1 MRKRL
6 HIITQMNSALPAPA
20 RAARATVK
28 SLSQAAG
35 VSASTVSRALRG
47 DTRIST
53 RTRKRILKLAQSV
66 HYVPN
71 QMARGLSTRR
81 SGMVA
86 LLLGEVTNPFYPEF
100 LQCLTAKTAQR
111 GLQLLLLPLGSI
123 RLEAEMIRTMVE
135 YGVDGCLV
143 AAAALTDEA
152 FDAIAAFKVPAVMI
166 NRSGGGRTS
175 AVLCNNQAG
184 GATIG
189 RFLVERGHR
198 RIAYAA
204 GRQTISEREQGLR
217 AALSEAG
224 LQLAVREV
232 GTYSHESGVDMAQRI
247 LARNRKLHA
256 IVGANDIIA
265 LGVIDGAR
273 KLGIAVPEQLSVI
286 GFDDIGPSNWLSYSL
301 TTVRQPTPAMI
312 DRALDLLQARIADPA
327 LAPEEVLMPGELSV
341 RTSVLDLGRSVRQG
355 GGQR

>member
-1 MRKRL
+1 M
-6 HIITQMNSALPAPA
+6 TSAAHSTP
-20 RAARATVK
+20 RSARATVK

-53 RTRKRILKLAQSV
+53 RTRKRILKLAQSA

-152 FDAIAAFKVPAVMI
+152 FDAIAALRVPAVMI

-175 AVLCNNQAG
+175 AVLCNNYSG
-184 GATIG
+184 GAAIG
-189 RFLVERGHR
+189 RFLIERGHR

-217 AALSEAG
+217 AALGEAG

-232 GTYSHESGVDMAQRI
+232 GAYLHQAGVDMAQKI
-247 LARNRKLHA
+247 LVRDPKVQA

-273 KLGIAVPEQLSVI
+273 ELGIAVPEQLSVI
-286 GFDDIGPSNWLSYSL
+286 GFDDISASSWLSYSL
-301 TTVRQPTPAMI
+301 TTVRQPTSSMI
-312 DRALDLLQARIADPA
+312 DRALDLVQASIADPG
-327 LAPEEVLMPGELSV
+327 LAPEEVLMPGELTV
-341 RTSVLDLGRSVRQG
+341 RTSVRDFGRSSRRG
-355 GGQR
+355 GARR

>member
-1 MRKRL
+1 M
-6 HIITQMNSALPAPA
+6 TSAAHSTP
-20 RAARATVK
+20 RSARATVK

-53 RTRKRILKLAQSV
+53 RTRKRILKLAQSA

-123 RLEAEMIRTMVE
+123 RLEVEMIRTMVE

-152 FDAIAAFKVPAVMI
+152 FDAIAALRVPAVMI

-184 GATIG
+184 GAAIG
-189 RFLVERGHR
+189 RFLVEHGHR

-232 GTYSHESGVDMAQRI
+232 GAYSHEAGVDMAQKI
-247 LARNRKLHA
+247 LARDPKVQA

-273 KLGIAVPEQLSVI
+273 ELGIEVPEQLSVI
-286 GFDDIGPSNWLSYSL
+286 GFDDIGASSWLSYSL
-301 TTVRQPTPAMI
+301 TTVRQPASSMI
-312 DRALDLLQARIADPA
+312 DRALDLLQARIADPG
-327 LAPEEVLMPGELSV
+327 LAPEEVLMPGELTV
-341 RTSVLDLGRSVRQG
+341 RTSVRDFGRSSRRG
-355 GGQR
+355 GARR

>member
-1 MRKRL
+1 MTSTA
-6 HIITQMNSALPAPA
+6 HSTA
-20 RAARATVK
+20 RSARATVK

-35 VSASTVSRALRG
+35 VAASTVSRALRG

-53 RTRKRILKLAQSV
+53 RTRKRILKLAQSA

-152 FDAIAAFKVPAVMI
+152 FDAIAAFRVPAVMI

-184 GATIG
+184 GAAIG

-217 AALSEAG
+217 AALAEAG
-224 LQLAVREV
+224 LELAVREV
-232 GTYSHESGVDMAQRI
+232 GAYSHEAGVDMAQKI
-247 LARNRKLHA
+247 LARDPKVQA

-273 KLGIAVPEQLSVI
+273 ELGIAIPEKLSVI
-286 GFDDIGPSNWLSYSL
+286 GFDDIGASSWLSYSL
-301 TTVRQPTPAMI
+301 TTVRQPTPTMI
-312 DRALDLLQARIADPA
+312 DRALDLLQARIADPG
-327 LAPEEVLMPGELSV
+327 LAPEEVLMPGELTVRASV
-341 RTSVLDLGRSVRQG
+341 RDFGRSSRRG
-355 GGQR
+355 GARR

>member
-6 HIITQMNSALPAPA
+6 REILRMNTVQPSPSP
-20 RAARATVK
+20 AARATVK
-28 SLSQAAG
+28 SLSLAAG

-53 RTRKRILKLAQSV
+53 RTRKRILKLAQSA

-71 QMARGLSTRR
+71 QMARSLSTRR

-152 FDAIAAFKVPAVMI
+152 FDAIAAFNVPAVMI

-175 AVLCNNQAG
+175 AVLCNNHAG
-184 GATIG
+184 GAAIG
-189 RFLVERGHR
+189 RFLIERGHR
-198 RIAYAA
+198 HIAYAA
-204 GRQTISEREQGLR
+204 GRQTVSEREQGLR
-217 AALSEAG
+217 AALGEAG
-224 LQLAVREV
+224 LQLVAREV
-232 GTYSHESGVDMAQRI
+232 GAYSHESGVEMAQRI
-247 LARNRKLHA
+247 LTRDRKVQA

-273 KLGIAVPEQLSVI
+273 ELDVAVPDQLSVI
-286 GFDDIGPSNWLSYSL
+286 GFDDIGPSSWLSYSL
-301 TTVRQPTPAMI
+301 TTVRQPTPTMI
-312 DRALDLLQARIADPA
+312 ERALDLLQARIADPA

-341 RTSVLDLGRSVRQG
+341 RASVRDLGRGGRRAGRQ
-355 GGQR
+355 